1 MPLAC
6 TQTHGT
12 LTVALRHRFQG
23 FLCGADDGGQVHHHQ
38 RQTAGQKTGLE
49 AQRLTEHQH
58 THQTVDDAGDAR
70 QRFVGELDDLDK
82 PPVGGILGQ
91 VDRRAHTQRQYDQ

>member
-6 TQTHGT
+6 TQAHGT
-12 LTVALRHRFQG
+12 LPVALRHRLEG
-23 FLCGADDGGQVHHHQ
+23 FLRGADDGGQVHDHQ
-38 RQTAGQKTGLE
+38 RERTGQQTGLE

-70 QRFVGELDDLDK
+70 QRFVGELDDLDE
-82 PPVGGILGQ
+82 PPVGGVLGQ
-91 VDRRAHTQRQYDQ
+91 VDRRAYAQRQYDQ